1 MATTNKSSIKDNVYT
16 KIEGI
21 LPKRINIYKQCLST
35 FITDRHES
43 LFKTAPIDRIY
54 YRDADIDKM
63 FTSVNIDKSIVKDA
77 ISNTYY
83 GNQPNFNPRAA
94 KDELTILMLCIIRY
108 FIMKKDT
115 KSIDISSIYLA
126 FSGKFYPSIH
136 YMSFP
141 KVAPQDYIME
151 YVINSMLNNKFILKS
166 KGNLFAAMLSICQ
179 TWIQTYE
186 KRFITFS
193 DGDVVYLIGQ
203 LHSRIRS
210 FMINIAKAYY
220 KAYENKDYIT
230 YSSDNEDPTGNGGD
244 YHLASSDSFKAEKV
258 IQKTMSFIVASGA
271 DYKLC
276 KLASNSTV
284 KTEELKSIIES
295 ILMDKNNIVLVRKV
309 ISILVYTY
317 FEQSSDKN
325 VMTMNF
331 ITYSITPKPNSKDL
345 HTLELKQ
352 IIDDWLNTGSVLYR
366 KRKHR
371 LASKNNYN
379 RALLF
384 YLAMCIYQANK

>member
-1 MATTNKSSIKDNVYT
+1 MANKSSIKDNVYT
-16 KIEGI
+16 KVESI
-21 LPKRINIYKQCLST
+21 LPKRMTNYKQCLSS
-35 FITDRHES
+35 FITDRHKE
-43 LFKTAPIDRIY
+43 LFKTAPLDRLY
-54 YRDADIDKM
+54 YRESDVTKMFEAVDIDKKM
-63 FTSVNIDKSIVKDA
+63 VKDA

-83 GNQPNFNPRAA
+83 GPQSNFNPRAA
-94 KDELTILMLCIIRY
+94 KDELTVLMLTIIRY
-108 FIMKKDT
+108 FLLKKDS
-115 KSIDISSIYLA
+115 KSLDISMIYLA

-141 KVAPQDYIME
+141 KVVPQDYVME
-151 YVINSMLNNKFILKS
+151 YVINNMLNNKFVLKS
-166 KGNLFAAMLSICQ
+166 KGNLFAAIMSICQ
-179 TWIQTYE
+179 TWAKTYE
-186 KRFITFS
+186 KRFISYS
-193 DGDVVYLIGQ
+193 DEDVVYLIGQ

-220 KAYENKDYIT
+220 KAYENKDYVV
-230 YSSDNEDPTGNGGD
+230 YNSDNEDPKTNGGD

-258 IQKTMSFIVASGA
+258 IQRTMSFIVASGA

-276 KLASNSTV
+276 KLSSNSTV

-295 ILMDKNNIVLVRKV
+295 ILNDKDNIILVRKV

-317 FEQSSDKN
+317 FEQSKDKN
-325 VMTMNF
+325 VLTMNF
-331 ITYSITPKPNSKDL
+331 ITYSITPKPNTKDE
-345 HTLELKQ
+345 HILELKE
-352 IIDDWLNTGSVLYR
+352 IIDNWLNSGSALYR

-379 RALLF
+379 KAILM